1 MKVVFPVCFLLALCL
16 VMAPGPCTAS
26 PSTEASVS
34 ISPSD
39 KANPTAIATESPEPL
54 SEAESLE
61 SFDPV
66 EPSFS
71 NDREDEPIQTSDT
84 DMASESSKLGESAGT
99 IADPLEPLNRA
110 FFHFNDKLYFWILKP
125 IATGYKAVIPED
137 GRIGI
142 GNFFSNVKTPVRL
155 VNCLLQ
161 AKFKGAGNET
171 VRFVLNTTIGVAGF
185 FDPAKKTFKIEKHDV
200 DFGQTLG
207 IWGIGPAFY
216 LNLPILGPS
225 SLRDAVGYVGDLFFD
240 PQTYLAYYFVVAEI
254 VNYGTWV
261 LDKVNETSLTLGEY
275 ENLKK
280 AALDPYIALREAYT
294 QYRQNKIKK

>member
-1 MKVVFPVCFLLALCL
+1 MKIGWWVCFLSGLCL
-16 VMAPGPCTAS
+16 VMAPGPCAAS
-26 PSTEASVS
+26 PSTEASSS
-34 ISPSD
+34 ISRSD
-39 KANPTAIATESPEPL
+39 ETDAMATAMESHEPL
-54 SEAESLE
+54 DETEPLRSLVPLDLVV
-61 SFDPV
+61 SA
-66 EPSFS
+66 
-71 NDREDEPIQTSDT
+71 DREDGSDETSLTEEPSPSQTEQP
-84 DMASESSKLGESAGT
+84 AAT
-99 IADPLEPLNRA
+99 IADPLEPVNRA

-125 IATGYKAVIPED
+125 VASGYKTIIPED

-142 GNFFSNVKTPVRL
+142 RNFISNVKTPVRL

-185 FDPAKKTFKIEKHDV
+185 FDPAKKTFKIEKYDV

-207 IWGIGPAFY
+207 VWGIGPAFY

-225 SLRDAVGYVGDLFFD
+225 SLRDGIGYVGDLFFD
-240 PQTYLAYYFVVAEI
+240 PQTYLAYFFLVEEI
-254 VNYGTWV
+254 VNSATWG
-261 LDKVNETSLTLGEY
+261 LDKVNETSLTLGGY

-280 AALDPYIALREAYT
+280 AALDPYIALREAYA